1 MKTSRM
7 LIVCSLAA
15 ALVLIAVGCS
25 GPVVSQKP
33 TTSAKVPSGQPA
45 FVGSVKQMAVQ
56 NYQDGVEPTTQIPP
70 ASPAEAQAKTG
81 VAVKLPKDNSVTGNL
96 KAVYPDTSASGNAE
110 NCLHFNN
117 GVLLSEE
124 AWKDKPDF
132 AHEIAQDSDPKYHD
146 PPVTA
151 GSNWALV
158 KVAGFDGKI
167 LPQPA
172 VLGADGKV
180 QPLPPILEWWADGV
194 RYRLSVWKGGF
205 TGDQLLRIANSMY

>member
-1 MKTSRM
+1 MKTCKI

-15 ALVLIAVGCS
+15 ALLLLVAAGCS
-25 GPVVSQKP
+25 GPAVSQKP
-33 TTSAKVPSGQPA
+33 ATATNAPSGQSA
-45 FVGSVKQMAVQ
+45 FIGSVTQAVQ
-56 NYQDGVEPTTQIPP
+56 NYQEGVEPTTQIPP
-70 ASPAEAQAKTG
+70 TGPAEAQAKSG

-151 GSNWALV
+151 GSNWTLV
-158 KVAGFDGKI
+158 KVAGFDGKM

-172 VLGADGKV
+172 ILGADGKV

-194 RYRLSVWKGGF
+194 RYRLSVWKAGF
-205 TGDQLLRIANSMY
+205 TGNQLLRIANSMY